1 MMKKILLVEDDI
13 TFSLMMRTWLGKK
26 GYEVECVSSVVDAKK
41 ALLKNRFDVVLSDLR
56 LPDYDGM
63 ELLRWMKGEN
73 VDSVF
78 IIMTS
83 YADIQT
89 AVESIKLGAFD
100 FISKP
105 VNPDKLLEKIQEAL
119 SLNSEAQCAEAKTTR
134 ENNGP
139 VHIEGKSEKAKVLHE
154 YIRLVAPTSMSIL
167 INGASGT
174 GKEFIARMIHK
185 ESARKDKP
193 FVAVDCGAI
202 PRELASSELFGHVKG
217 SFTGAI
223 ADKTGHFVEANGG
236 TLFLDEIGNL
246 PYEIQVQ
253 LLRALQ
259 ERKVKPVGSNSEIK
273 VDVRIIA
280 ATNEDMDLALEQNAF
295 REDLYHRINEFSI
308 QVPTLSERKEDIALF
323 ANHFLDL
330 ANEEL
335 NKSVVGFEKETLD
348 VFQNY
353 SWPGN
358 LRQMKNVVK
367 RATLLAKGSL
377 IGKDELPHELLSA
390 SERKSEPASGSLRD
404 ENHER
409 ILIVNALKNTNN
421 NKTKAAVLLKIDRKT
436 LYNKMKLY
444 GLD

>member
-63 ELLRWMKGEN
+63 ELLRWMKGESL
-73 VDSVF
+73 DSVL
-78 IIMTS
+78 IMMTS

-119 SLNSEAQCAEAKTTR
+119 SMNSEEQGEKAKPNR
-134 ENNGP
+134 EKDGP

-280 ATNEDMDLALEQNAF
+280 ATNEDMDMALEQNSF

-335 NKSVVGFEKETLD
+335 HKCVVGFDEETLD
-348 VFQNY
+348 IFQNY
-353 SWPGN
+353 NWPGN

-377 IGKDELPHELLSA
+377 IGKNELPHELLAGS
-390 SERKSEPASGSLRD
+390 SRKVEVPGSLRD
-404 ENHER
+404 ESHEKM
-409 ILIVNALKNTNN
+409 LIMNALKSTNN

>member
-63 ELLRWMKGEN
+63 ELLRWMKGESL
-73 VDSVF
+73 DSVL
-78 IIMTS
+78 IMMTS

-119 SLNSEAQCAEAKTTR
+119 SMNSEEQGEKTKPSR
-134 ENNGP
+134 EKDGP

-185 ESARKDKP
+185 ESERKDKP

-280 ATNEDMDLALEQNAF
+280 ATNEDMDLALEQNSF

-335 NKSVVGFEKETLD
+335 HKCVVGFDDETLD
-348 VFQNY
+348 IFQNY
-353 SWPGN
+353 NWPGN

-377 IGKDELPHELLSA
+377 IGKNELPHELLAGS
-390 SERKSEPASGSLRD
+390 SRKVEVPGSLRD
-404 ENHER
+404 ESHEKM
-409 ILIVNALKNTNN
+409 LIMNALKSTNN

>member
-41 ALLKNRFDVVLSDLR
+41 ALLKNQFDVVLSDLR

-63 ELLRWMKGEN
+63 ELLRWMKGESL
-73 VDSVF
+73 DSVL
-78 IIMTS
+78 IMMTS

-119 SLNSEAQCAEAKTTR
+119 SMNSEEQGEKTKPNR
-134 ENNGP
+134 EKDGP

-185 ESARKDKP
+185 ESERKDKP

-280 ATNEDMDLALEQNAF
+280 ATNEDMDLALEQNSF

-335 NKSVVGFEKETLD
+335 HKCVVGFDEETLD
-348 VFQNY
+348 IFQNY
-353 SWPGN
+353 NWPGN

-377 IGKDELPHELLSA
+377 IGKNELPHELLAGS
-390 SERKSEPASGSLRD
+390 SRKVEVPGSLRD
-404 ENHER
+404 ESHEKM
-409 ILIVNALKNTNN
+409 LIMNALKSTNN

>member
-73 VDSVF
+73 LDSVL
-78 IIMTS
+78 IMMTS

-119 SLNSEAQCAEAKTTR
+119 SMNSEEQGEKTKPNR
-134 ENNGP
+134 EKDGP

-185 ESARKDKP
+185 ESERKNKP

-280 ATNEDMDLALEQNAF
+280 ATNEDMDLALEQNSF

-335 NKSVVGFEKETLD
+335 HKSVVGFDEETLD
-348 VFQNY
+348 IFQNY
-353 SWPGN
+353 NWPGN

-377 IGKDELPHELLSA
+377 IGKNELPHELLAGS
-390 SERKSEPASGSLRD
+390 SRKVEVPGSLRD
-404 ENHER
+404 ESHEKM
-409 ILIVNALKNTNN
+409 LIMNALKSTNN

>member
-1 MMKKILLVEDDI
+1 
-13 TFSLMMRTWLGKK
+13 
-26 GYEVECVSSVVDAKK
+26 
-41 ALLKNRFDVVLSDLR
+41 
-56 LPDYDGM
+56 
-63 ELLRWMKGEN
+63 
-73 VDSVF
+73 
-78 IIMTS
+78 MTS

-390 SERKSEPASGSLRD
+390 SERKAEPASGSLRD

-409 ILIVNALKNTNN
+409 ILIVNALKSTNN
-421 NKTKAAVLLKIDRKT
+421 NKTKATVLLKIDRKT

-444 GLD
+444 GLE

>member
-73 VDSVF
+73 LDSVL
-78 IIMTS
+78 IMMTS

-119 SLNSEAQCAEAKTTR
+119 SMNSEEQGEKTKPNR
-134 ENNGP
+134 EKDGP

-185 ESARKDKP
+185 ESERKNKP

-280 ATNEDMDLALEQNAF
+280 ATNEDMDLALEQNSF

-335 NKSVVGFEKETLD
+335 HKCVVGFDEETLD
-348 VFQNY
+348 IFQNY
-353 SWPGN
+353 NWPGN

-377 IGKDELPHELLSA
+377 IGKNELPHELLAGS
-390 SERKSEPASGSLRD
+390 SRKVEVPGSLRD
-404 ENHER
+404 ESHEKM
-409 ILIVNALKNTNN
+409 LIMNALKSTNN

>member
-63 ELLRWMKGEN
+63 ELLRWMKGESL
-73 VDSVF
+73 DSVL
-78 IIMTS
+78 IMMTS

-119 SLNSEAQCAEAKTTR
+119 SMNREEQGEKTKPNR
-134 ENNGP
+134 EKDGP

-185 ESARKDKP
+185 ESARKNKP

-280 ATNEDMDLALEQNAF
+280 ATNEDMDLALEQNSF

-335 NKSVVGFEKETLD
+335 HKCVVGFDEETLD
-348 VFQNY
+348 IFQNY
-353 SWPGN
+353 NWPGN

-377 IGKDELPHELLSA
+377 IGKNELPHELLAGS
-390 SERKSEPASGSLRD
+390 SRKVEVPGSLRD
-404 ENHER
+404 ESHEKM
-409 ILIVNALKNTNN
+409 LIMNALKSTNN

>member
-1 MMKKILLVEDDI
+1 
-13 TFSLMMRTWLGKK
+13 MMRTWLGKK

-280 ATNEDMDLALEQNAF
+280 TTNEDMDLALEQNAF

-353 SWPGN
+353 S
-358 LRQMKNVVK
+358 LSSFFEF
-367 RATLLAKGSL
+367 LLLTVLSHKSL
-377 IGKDELPHELLSA
+377 
-390 SERKSEPASGSLRD
+390 
-404 ENHER
+404 
-409 ILIVNALKNTNN
+409 
-421 NKTKAAVLLKIDRKT
+421 AAVCLIPDSST
-436 LYNKMKLY
+436 
-444 GLD
+444 

>member
-63 ELLRWMKGEN
+63 ELLRWMKGESL
-73 VDSVF
+73 DSVL
-78 IIMTS
+78 IMMTS

-119 SLNSEAQCAEAKTTR
+119 SMNSEEQGEKTKPSR
-134 ENNGP
+134 EKDGP

-167 INGASGT
+167 ITGASGT

-185 ESARKDKP
+185 ESERKDKP

-280 ATNEDMDLALEQNAF
+280 ATNEDMDLALEQNSF

-335 NKSVVGFEKETLD
+335 HKCVVGFDEETLD
-348 VFQNY
+348 IFQNY
-353 SWPGN
+353 NWPGN

-377 IGKDELPHELLSA
+377 IGKNELPHELLAGS
-390 SERKSEPASGSLRD
+390 SRKVEVPGSLRD
-404 ENHER
+404 ESHEKM
-409 ILIVNALKNTNN
+409 LIMNALKSTNN

>member
-1 MMKKILLVEDDI
+1 
-13 TFSLMMRTWLGKK
+13 MMRTWLGKK

-41 ALLKNRFDVVLSDLR
+41 ALLKNQFDVVLSDLR

-63 ELLRWMKGEN
+63 ELLRWMKGESL
-73 VDSVF
+73 DSVL
-78 IIMTS
+78 IMMTS

-119 SLNSEAQCAEAKTTR
+119 SMNSEEQGEKTKPNR
-134 ENNGP
+134 EKDGP

-185 ESARKDKP
+185 ESERKDKP

-280 ATNEDMDLALEQNAF
+280 ATNEDMDLALEQNSF

-335 NKSVVGFEKETLD
+335 HKCVVGFDEETLD
-348 VFQNY
+348 IFQNY
-353 SWPGN
+353 NWPGN

-377 IGKDELPHELLSA
+377 IGKNELPHELLAGS
-390 SERKSEPASGSLRD
+390 SRKVEVPGSLRD
-404 ENHER
+404 ESHEKM
-409 ILIVNALKNTNN
+409 LIMNALKSTNN

>member
-63 ELLRWMKGEN
+63 ELLRWMKGESL
-73 VDSVF
+73 DSVL
-78 IIMTS
+78 IMMTS

-119 SLNSEAQCAEAKTTR
+119 SMNSEAQGEKTKPNR
-134 ENNGP
+134 EKDGP

-185 ESARKDKP
+185 ESERKDKP

-280 ATNEDMDLALEQNAF
+280 ATNEDMELALEQNSF

-335 NKSVVGFEKETLD
+335 HKCVVGFDEETLD
-348 VFQNY
+348 IFQNY
-353 SWPGN
+353 NWPGN

-377 IGKDELPHELLSA
+377 IGKNELPHELLAGS
-390 SERKSEPASGSLRD
+390 SRKVEVPGSLRD
-404 ENHER
+404 ESHEKM
-409 ILIVNALKNTNN
+409 LIMNALKSTNN

>member
-63 ELLRWMKGEN
+63 ELLRWMKGESL
-73 VDSVF
+73 DSVL
-78 IIMTS
+78 IMMTS

-119 SLNSEAQCAEAKTTR
+119 SMNSEEQGEKTKPNR
-134 ENNGP
+134 EKDGP

-280 ATNEDMDLALEQNAF
+280 ATNEDMDLALEQNSF

-335 NKSVVGFEKETLD
+335 HKCVVGFDEETLD
-348 VFQNY
+348 IFQNY
-353 SWPGN
+353 NWPGN

-377 IGKDELPHELLSA
+377 IGKNELPHELLAGS
-390 SERKSEPASGSLRD
+390 SRKVEVPGSLRD
-404 ENHER
+404 ESHEKM
-409 ILIVNALKNTNN
+409 LIMNALKSTNN

>member
-1 MMKKILLVEDDI
+1 MMQ
-13 TFSLMMRTWLGKK
+13 TWLGKK
-26 GYEVECVSSVVDAKK
+26 GYAVECVSSVVDAKK
-41 ALLKNRFDVVLSDLR
+41 ALLKKNFDIVLSDLR
-56 LPDYDGM
+56 LPDYDGL
-63 ELLRWMKGEN
+63 ELLRWMRGEK
-73 VDSVF
+73 VGSAL
-78 IIMTS
+78 IMMTG

-105 VNPDKLLEKIQEAL
+105 VNPDNLLEKIQEAL
-119 SLNSEAQCAEAKTTR
+119 SLNNEEVQDKPKSSGKKNE
-134 ENNGP
+134 P
-139 VHIEGKSEKAKVLHE
+139 VHIEGKSEMAKVLHE

-259 ERKVKPVGSNSEIK
+259 ERKVKPVGASSEIK

-335 NKSVVGFEKETLD
+335 NKSVVGFDEETLD
-348 VFQNY
+348 IFQNY
-353 SWPGN
+353 GWPGN

-377 IGKDELPHELLSA
+377 IGKNELPHELLA
-390 SERKSEPASGSLRD
+390 DTCRKTETYGSLRD
-404 ENHER
+404 ESHEKSL
-409 ILIVNALKNTNN
+409 ILNALKSTNN

>member
-63 ELLRWMKGEN
+63 ELLRWMKGESL
-73 VDSVF
+73 DSVL

-119 SLNSEAQCAEAKTTR
+119 SMNSEEQGEKTKPNR
-134 ENNGP
+134 EKDGP

-185 ESARKDKP
+185 ESERKNKP

-280 ATNEDMDLALEQNAF
+280 ATNEDMDLALEQNSF

-335 NKSVVGFEKETLD
+335 HKCVVGFDEETLD
-348 VFQNY
+348 IFQNY
-353 SWPGN
+353 NWPGN

-377 IGKDELPHELLSA
+377 IGKNELPHELLAGS
-390 SERKSEPASGSLRD
+390 SRKVDVPGSLRD
-404 ENHER
+404 ESHEKM
-409 ILIVNALKNTNN
+409 LIMNALKSTNN

>member
-73 VDSVF
+73 LDSVL
-78 IIMTS
+78 IMMTS

-119 SLNSEAQCAEAKTTR
+119 SMNSEEQGEKTKPNR
-134 ENNGP
+134 EKDGP

-185 ESARKDKP
+185 ESERKDKP

-280 ATNEDMDLALEQNAF
+280 ATNEDMDLALEQNSF

-335 NKSVVGFEKETLD
+335 HKCVVGFDDETLD
-348 VFQNY
+348 IFQNY
-353 SWPGN
+353 NWPGN

-377 IGKDELPHELLSA
+377 IGKNELPHELLAGS
-390 SERKSEPASGSLRD
+390 SRKVEVPGSLRD
-404 ENHER
+404 ESHEKM
-409 ILIVNALKNTNN
+409 LIMNALKSTNN

>member
-63 ELLRWMKGEN
+63 ELLRWMKGESL
-73 VDSVF
+73 DSVL
-78 IIMTS
+78 IMMTS

-119 SLNSEAQCAEAKTTR
+119 SMNREEQGEKTKPNR
-134 ENNGP
+134 EKDGP

-185 ESARKDKP
+185 ESERKNKP

-280 ATNEDMDLALEQNAF
+280 ATNEDMDLALEQNSF

-335 NKSVVGFEKETLD
+335 HKCVVGFDEETLD
-348 VFQNY
+348 IFQNY
-353 SWPGN
+353 NWPGN

-377 IGKDELPHELLSA
+377 IGKNELPHELLAGS
-390 SERKSEPASGSLRD
+390 SRKVEVPGSLRD
-404 ENHER
+404 ESHEKM
-409 ILIVNALKNTNN
+409 LIMNALKSTNN

>member
-1 MMKKILLVEDDI
+1 MKKILLVEDDI
-13 TFSLMMRTWLGKK
+13 TFSLMMQTWLGKK
-26 GYEVECVSSVVDAKK
+26 GYAVECVSSVVDAKK
-41 ALLKNRFDVVLSDLR
+41 ALLKKNFDIVLSDLR
-56 LPDYDGM
+56 LPDYDGL
-63 ELLRWMKGEN
+63 ELLRWMRGEK
-73 VDSVF
+73 VGSAL
-78 IIMTS
+78 IMMTG

-105 VNPDKLLEKIQEAL
+105 VNPDNLLEKIQEAL
-119 SLNSEAQCAEAKTTR
+119 SLNNEEVQDKPKSSGKKNE
-134 ENNGP
+134 P
-139 VHIEGKSEKAKVLHE
+139 VHIEGKSEMAKVLHE

-259 ERKVKPVGSNSEIK
+259 ERKVKPVGASSEIK

-335 NKSVVGFEKETLD
+335 NKSVVGFDEETLD
-348 VFQNY
+348 IFQNY
-353 SWPGN
+353 GWPGN

-377 IGKDELPHELLSA
+377 IGKNELPHELLA
-390 SERKSEPASGSLRD
+390 DTCRKTETYGSLRD
-404 ENHER
+404 ESHEKSL
-409 ILIVNALKNTNN
+409 ILNALKSTNN

>member
-1 MMKKILLVEDDI
+1 
-13 TFSLMMRTWLGKK
+13 
-26 GYEVECVSSVVDAKK
+26 
-41 ALLKNRFDVVLSDLR
+41 
-56 LPDYDGM
+56 
-63 ELLRWMKGEN
+63 MKGEN

-119 SLNSEAQCAEAKTTR
+119 SLNSGAQCAEAKTTR

-185 ESARKDKP
+185 ESERKDKP

-377 IGKDELPHELLSA
+377 IGKDELPHELLAGS
-390 SERKSEPASGSLRD
+390 SRKVEVSGSLRD
-404 ENHER
+404 ESHEKM
-409 ILIVNALKNTNN
+409 LIMNALKSTNN

>member
-63 ELLRWMKGEN
+63 ELLRWMKGESL
-73 VDSVF
+73 DSVL
-78 IIMTS
+78 IMMTS

-119 SLNSEAQCAEAKTTR
+119 SMNSEEQGEKTKPNR
-134 ENNGP
+134 EKDGP

-185 ESARKDKP
+185 ESERKDKP

-280 ATNEDMDLALEQNAF
+280 ATNEDMDLALEQNSF

-335 NKSVVGFEKETLD
+335 HKCVVGFDEETLD
-348 VFQNY
+348 IFQNY
-353 SWPGN
+353 NWPGN

-377 IGKDELPHELLSA
+377 IGKNELPHELLAGS
-390 SERKSEPASGSLRD
+390 SRKVEVPGSLRD
-404 ENHER
+404 ESHEKM
-409 ILIVNALKNTNN
+409 LIMNALKSTNN

>member
-1 MMKKILLVEDDI
+1 
-13 TFSLMMRTWLGKK
+13 
-26 GYEVECVSSVVDAKK
+26 
-41 ALLKNRFDVVLSDLR
+41 
-56 LPDYDGM
+56 
-63 ELLRWMKGEN
+63 
-73 VDSVF
+73 
-78 IIMTS
+78 
-83 YADIQT
+83 
-89 AVESIKLGAFD
+89 
-100 FISKP
+100 
-105 VNPDKLLEKIQEAL
+105 
-119 SLNSEAQCAEAKTTR
+119 
-134 ENNGP
+134 
-139 VHIEGKSEKAKVLHE
+139 
-154 YIRLVAPTSMSIL
+154 
-167 INGASGT
+167 
-174 GKEFIARMIHK
+174 
-185 ESARKDKP
+185 
-193 FVAVDCGAI
+193 
-202 PRELASSELFGHVKG
+202 
-217 SFTGAI
+217 
-223 ADKTGHFVEANGG
+223 
-236 TLFLDEIGNL
+236 
-246 PYEIQVQ
+246 
-253 LLRALQ
+253 
-259 ERKVKPVGSNSEIK
+259 
-273 VDVRIIA
+273 VRIIA

-390 SERKSEPASGSLRD
+390 SERKAEPASGSLRD

-409 ILIVNALKNTNN
+409 ILIVNALKSTNN

>member
-63 ELLRWMKGEN
+63 ELLRWMKGESL
-73 VDSVF
+73 DSVL
-78 IIMTS
+78 IMMTS

-119 SLNSEAQCAEAKTTR
+119 SMNSEEQGEKAKPNR
-134 ENNGP
+134 EKDGP

-185 ESARKDKP
+185 ESERKNKP

-280 ATNEDMDLALEQNAF
+280 ATNEDMDLALEQNSF

-335 NKSVVGFEKETLD
+335 HKCVVGFDEETLD
-348 VFQNY
+348 IFQNY
-353 SWPGN
+353 NWPGN

-377 IGKDELPHELLSA
+377 IGKNELPHELLAGS
-390 SERKSEPASGSLRD
+390 SRKVEVPGSLRD
-404 ENHER
+404 ESHEKM
-409 ILIVNALKNTNN
+409 LIMNALKSTNN

>member
-63 ELLRWMKGEN
+63 ELLRWMKGESL
-73 VDSVF
+73 DSVL
-78 IIMTS
+78 IMMTS

-119 SLNSEAQCAEAKTTR
+119 SMNSEEQGEKTKPNR
-134 ENNGP
+134 EKDGP

-185 ESARKDKP
+185 ESERKNKP

-280 ATNEDMDLALEQNAF
+280 ATNEDMDLALEQNSF

-335 NKSVVGFEKETLD
+335 HKCVVGFDEETLD
-348 VFQNY
+348 IFQNY
-353 SWPGN
+353 NWPGN

-377 IGKDELPHELLSA
+377 IGKNELPHELLAGS
-390 SERKSEPASGSLRD
+390 SRKVEVPGSLRD
-404 ENHER
+404 ESHEKM
-409 ILIVNALKNTNN
+409 LIMNALKSTNN